1 MFSLLH
7 IDNNFFYRDLLHR
20 ISVERDFKYFSA
32 KTPEK
37 AYDILEKEPI
47 DVIITGLDFLGVAD
61 EVFVSRLMALKK
73 HSAAVIVL
81 SSAENPMLKTK
92 LFDLGITE
100 FIEKSQFLDYFN
112 FLITKLEV
120 NDLIVS
126 KLQNLN
132 IAVLDDSESHLK
144 LTAKILT
151 HHHIH
156 KVDYYQHPRELLESA
171 KRYDIYLV
179 DYILPHM
186 TGDQVISELRRY
198 DEYAVIIAVSSISSP
213 AVISNILM
221 SGADDFV
228 NKPFSSDVLMAR
240 LKANVRTYFLMEQLK
255 IKNEQL
261 SRMATEDGLTGLYN
275 HRHIIEM
282 LEVEIDRSKR
292 YGSPL
297 SILMF
302 DLDRFK
308 VVNDTYGHHIGDVV
322 LAYIG
327 AFWSDKS
334 RVMDIAGRYG
344 GEEFLVILPNTPL
357 EGAKIYAERLREAI
371 AAAKISEEAISVTI
385 SGGLATFQNETA
397 LELIQMAD
405 EKLYLAK
412 NNGRNRIEC

>member
-20 ISVERDFKYFSA
+20 ISIERDFKYFSA

-37 AYDILEKEPI
+37 AYDILVKESI
-47 DVIITGLDFLGVAD
+47 DVIVIALDFFED
-61 EVFVSRLMALKK
+61 KEHVFIKEMVRLKK
-73 HSAAVIVL
+73 LSTSIIVL
-81 SSAENPMLKTK
+81 SSSDNASFKNK

-100 FIEKSQFLDYFN
+100 FIEKSHFIDYFN

-120 NDLIVS
+120 NDLIMD
-126 KLQNLN
+126 KLQRLKF
-132 IAVLDDSESHLK
+132 AVLDDSFVNLK
-144 LTAKILT
+144 LITKILN
-151 HHHIH
+151 HHNIH
-156 KVDYYQHPRELLESA
+156 QVDCFQYPHALLES
-171 KRYDIYLV
+171 KNSYDIYLI

-186 TGDQVISELRRY
+186 TGDQVISELRKR
-198 DEYAVIIAVSSISSP
+198 DEYTVIIAVSAISNP
-213 AVISNILM
+213 TIVSNILM
-221 SGADDFV
+221 SGADDFI

-357 EGAKIYAERLREAI
+357 EGAKLYAERLREAI